1 MPMMNVNSLLVMVV
15 VDMAVVDMEDIV
27 QIDAWDQLYMQSNV
41 STSVMATSVGVGEV
55 AATEEVVA
63 TEVVV

>member
-27 QIDAWDQLYMQSNV
+27 QIDA
-41 STSVMATSVGVGEV
+41 
-55 AATEEVVA
+55 
-63 TEVVV
+63 